1 MKITRR
7 NLMAGVAIATSAA
20 VLTACA
26 PSSGSDDSSSAG
38 TGKKTTLSLV
48 AYSVPKAADGAIE
61 DAFAK
66 TDPGT
71 GVTWKQS
78 YGASGDQS
86 RAVVG
91 GLKADV
97 VHFSLSPD
105 VTRLVDEGLVDK
117 SWDQNA
123 NKGILSTSVVA
134 IVVRK
139 GNPKHIES
147 FADLAKPGVGIVTPN
162 PGSSGSARW
171 NVLAAYQSVIANGG
185 SEADA
190 KAYLKKLFAN
200 VKALPGSGR
209 DATTAFQGGT
219 GDVLLSYENEAI
231 FARQSGEDVDYI
243 VPKQNLLI
251 ENPAAVT
258 TKAAPAAKKFL
269 DFAISPEGQGIYAQY
284 GFRPVESV
292 QGVDIGTV
300 KGANDPANPF
310 PKIDELFTIDK
321 TFGGW
326 EAVNAKFF
334 DEKKGII
341 TKIIADSGKS

>member
-1 MKITRR
+1 MTITRSK
-7 NLMAGVAIATSAA
+7 LMTGAAIAASVA

-26 PSSGSDDSSSAG
+26 PSSPSTTTSAG
-38 TGKKTTLSLV
+38 DNQTLSLV
-48 AYSVPKAADGAIE
+48 AYSVPKAADGALQK
-61 DAFAK
+61 AFAK
-66 TDPGT
+66 TNPGE
-71 GVTWKQS
+71 GITWKQS

-97 VHFSLSPD
+97 VHFSLAPD
-105 VTRLVDEGLVDK
+105 ITRLVDEGLVDT
-117 SWDQNA
+117 SWDKNDH
-123 NKGILSTSVVA
+123 KGILSTSVVA

-139 GNPKHIES
+139 GNPKNIQS

-171 NVLAAYQSVIANGG
+171 NILAAYQSIIAGGG

-190 KAYLKKLFAN
+190 EAYLKKVFAN

-231 FARQSGEDVDYI
+231 FARQSGEAVDYV

-258 TKAAPAAKKFL
+258 TKAAPEAKKFL

-284 GFRPVESV
+284 GFRPVASV
-292 QGVDIGTV
+292 QGVDVGTV

-310 PKIDELFTIDK
+310 PTIDELFTIDK

-326 EAVNAKFF
+326 EAVNTKFF
-334 DEKKGII
+334 DEKNGII
-341 TKIIADSGKS
+341 TKIIAESGKS